1 MKNSLK
7 FEVNNFTYPRPST
20 IDPLIKFRTSI
31 DNVESRLASYNHR
44 NTIQGKVNLH
54 NVYLDLK
61 FRLDQGESVKSLPLS
76 IKRYLH
82 LVFCLEFGGY
92 RLYKDEKVSNEIFE
106 YVKESG
112 DDRLC
117 RKLIMAMLKSYDF
130 KDQNFFVYLHILKS
144 MLANSLKPA
153 SKMLVQKDL
162 KYKIL
167 SPEGPDIVISFFV
180 SSGLDSTTF
189 RQQVGV
195 SGDLA
200 RIGLGLYLI
209 DKFSDKISKDISAN
223 SYTVLQKYFS
233 FITMSGK
240 LVSSDK
246 AGLIAKTLLEPFVSL
261 DPPDVYK
268 VQIMTFF
275 DTYFGDP
282 RARNDLWLRIDQNLK
297 RVIMRW
303 KVGLTL
309 KAFFGII
316 ESAAKTDKDADR
328 MWKYRKI
335 FWNAYLEEKYITE
348 AWVLLGTIAHSNRKS
363 YLEENILYG
372 RVKGG
377 QPNHSA
383 ILMKIG
389 PLTICEWSHNGALR
403 VWDEGNPNAP
413 QLYKDQ
419 YLKEELIRG
428 ADVDISHVGSEV
440 SRWQDTIAGE
450 IFNLTRIQ
458 VDKWKYFKK

>member
-7 FEVNNFTYPRPST
+7 FAVNTFDYPRPLT

-31 DNVESRLASYNHR
+31 DNVESRLASYSYR
-44 NTIQGKVNLH
+44 NSVQGKVNLH

-61 FRLDQGESVKSLPLS
+61 FRLDQGDSVKSLPLS
-76 IKRYLH
+76 IRRYLH
-82 LVFCLEFGGY
+82 LIFCLEFSGY
-92 RLYKDEKVSNEIFE
+92 RLYKDEKIANEIFE
-106 YVKESG
+106 YVEETG

-117 RKLIMAMLKSYDF
+117 RKLIIAMLKNYDF
-130 KDQNFFVYLHILKS
+130 QDSNFFVYLHILKTV
-144 MLANSLKPA
+144 LTRSLKPA
-153 SKMLVQKDL
+153 SKILIQKDL

-167 SPEGPDIVISFFV
+167 SPEGPDVIISYFV
-180 SSGLDSTTF
+180 STESDSTTF

-200 RIGLGLYLI
+200 RIGLGLHLI
-209 DKFSDKISKDISAN
+209 DKFSEKMRKNISAN
-223 SYTVLQKYFS
+223 NYTELHKYFS

-240 LVSSDK
+240 LVSSDR

-261 DPPDVYK
+261 DPPDVFK
-268 VQIMTFF
+268 AQIMTFF

-297 RVIMRW
+297 LIIMRW

-328 MWKYRKI
+328 MWKFRKI
-335 FWNAYLEEKYITE
+335 FWNSYLEEKYITE

-363 YLEENILYG
+363 YLEDNILYG

-389 PLTICEWSHNGALR
+389 SLTICEWSHNGALR
-403 VWDEGNPNAP
+403 VWEDGNPNAP
-413 QLYKDQ
+413 KLYKDQ
-419 YLKEELIRG
+419 YLKDELIRG

-450 IFNLTRIQ
+450 IFDLTRIR
-458 VDKWKYFKK
+458 VDKWKYFKR